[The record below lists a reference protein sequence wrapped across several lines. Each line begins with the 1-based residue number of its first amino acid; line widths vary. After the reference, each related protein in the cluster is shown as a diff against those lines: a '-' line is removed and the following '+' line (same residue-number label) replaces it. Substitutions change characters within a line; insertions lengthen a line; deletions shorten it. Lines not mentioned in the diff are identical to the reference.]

1 MKKNFVVVMT
11 LFLTTF
17 LWCCTS
23 SKNATN
29 LKPNRSHLSGT
40 WTLSNIDVK
49 MPAAYKVSTVFDEAP
64 FNDFKESTWNLIK
77 NGNGSFTLA
86 NGTKEN
92 IYWGVE
98 GKGDNAQFVFKK
110 LNGMKPRN
118 VESGFKLDLG
128 PISSNGF
135 SATSNINAG
144 SDSTGTITYYFTKK

>member
-1 MKKNFVVVMT
+1 MKKNIIILVA
-11 LFLTTF
+11 FLTT
-17 LWCCTS
+17 LSWSCTS

-29 LKPNRSHLSGT
+29 LKPTRNHLAGT
-40 WTLSNIDVK
+40 WTISNIDVK
-49 MPAAYKVSTVFDEAP
+49 MPSGYKVSTVFDEAP
-64 FNDFKESTWNLIK
+64 YADFNKSTWNLVR
-77 NGNGSFTLA
+77 NGNGSFTLS

-118 VESGFKLDLG
+118 VEGGFKLDLG

-144 SDSTGTITYYFTKK
+144 SDSTSTITYYFTKK

>member
-1 MKKNFVVVMT
+1 MKKNIIILVA
-11 LFLTTF
+11 FLTT
-17 LWCCTS
+17 LSWSCTS

-29 LKPNRSHLSGT
+29 LKPTRNHLAGT
-40 WTLSNIDVK
+40 WTISNIDVK

-77 NGNGSFTLA
+77 NGNGSFTLT

-118 VESGFKLDLG
+118 VEGGFKLDLG
-128 PISSNGF
+128 PISSNSF